1 MSPVKAPL
9 RRLRLNERGMALVE
23 FAMTAPVFLLIL
35 MGIFDY
41 CWQMYAQQVLQ
52 GVVAKAGRD
61 ATIEIYAGDQS
72 ALDGHVASEVKSVF
86 SSATVSFSRRAYDD
100 FSKIQEPRMNAD
112 GCIED
117 GGKGGNGGADD
128 VVLYQVSMR
137 DKRVLPVWSM
147 LGQPNHTTLTS
158 TTILRNQPFAAG
170 GEVAPET
177 CE

>member
-1 MSPVKAPL
+1 
-9 RRLRLNERGMALVE
+9 
-23 FAMTAPVFLLIL
+23 
-35 MGIFDY
+35 
-41 CWQMYAQQVLQ
+41 
-52 GVVAKAGRD
+52 
-61 ATIEIYAGDQS
+61 
-72 ALDGHVASEVKSVF
+72 
-86 SSATVSFSRRAYDD
+86 
-100 FSKIQEPRMNAD
+100 MNAD

-137 DKRVLPVWSM
+137 YKRVLPVWSM